1 MVAIN
6 DWLAEDNHRIVLIDM
21 QYHDGTALQ
30 ELNISSHPYTL
41 REGDKFTNSLGTVV
55 TDIYYDDIVAEIP
68 SITTKIDASVSF
80 GNILLH
86 NSDGEYDWLVGNAN
100 IFEGHTIKVYL
111 GDPSWYRSSFI
122 TILDGVIESITAPN
136 ISSLSISIRDKRQE
150 LDLDLQ
156 NKIIT
161 NDLSNPDNIP
171 NLIASST
178 VFSSDI
184 LLEDGVTVYNTWPQT
199 TVVPDAVLGNDM
211 PILFGKCFNIE
222 PVLVDSSNHVFM
234 LSSEPITSVSE
245 VRSNGVILST
255 TQYEIDTQLG
265 CIRLLN
271 HDRGTQITC
280 DAIGISTR
288 HSSSNL
294 GYSLVSN
301 SIPSIIEWIIL
312 DKTSFSSSDICYDSF
327 SGITNTS
334 TVGLYLR
341 DNTTISDAI
350 NRLASSIGAYLR
362 FNKLTTSSTCTIDL
376 QQLLLPDDANAP
388 LPSLD
393 VNADT
398 MVKDGLSII
407 SIEQPFSDLTL
418 GYKKNWTQQDK
429 GSLAGVI
436 TTDDNLQLVDAYA
449 SEYSKVFASNN
460 ISTIYPLASSSEL
473 IETLLYN
480 KNDAQDEVDRRA
492 AIRSKKRYVYKIDS
506 VASPFTLNVGDVIN
520 LKHVRYDFTGRTNP
534 QDIKEQVT
542 GKNCLIIGLTEKP
555 TKKRVIME
563 VWL

>member
-1 MVAIN
+1 MASVN

-21 QYHDGTALQ
+21 QYHNGTALQ

-41 REGDKFTNSLGTVV
+41 REGDKFINSLGIEV

-86 NSDGEYDWLVGNAN
+86 NADGEYDWLVGNTN
-100 IFEGHTIKVYL
+100 VFEGHAIKVYL

-156 NKIIT
+156 NKVIT
-161 NDLSNPDNIP
+161 NDLTNPDNIP
-171 NLIASST
+171 VLVSSST

-234 LSSEPITSVSE
+234 ISSEPITAVTE
-245 VRSNGVILST
+245 VRSNGVVLAI
-255 TQYEIDTQLG
+255 TQYEVDLAIG

-280 DAIGISTR
+280 DAEGISTR
-288 HSSSNL
+288 HSSANL
-294 GYSLVSN
+294 TYSLVSN

-312 DKTSFSSSDICYDSF
+312 DKTSFTSSDICYDSF
-327 SGITNTS
+327 SGLANTS

-350 NRLASSIGAYLR
+350 NKLASSIGSYLR
-362 FNKLTTSSTCTIDL
+362 FNKLTMSSTCTIDL
-376 QQLLLPDDANAP
+376 QQLLLPDDINAP
-388 LPSLD
+388 VPSLD

-398 MVKDGLSII
+398 MIKNGLSII

-460 ISTIYPLASSSEL
+460 ISTVYPLAQSSDL

-480 KNDAQDEVDRRA
+480 KSDAQNEVDRRA
-492 AIRSKKRYVYKIDS
+492 LIRSKKRYVYKIDS

-520 LKHVRYDFTGRTNP
+520 LKHIRYDFTGRTNP
-534 QDIKEQVT
+534 QDVKEQVT